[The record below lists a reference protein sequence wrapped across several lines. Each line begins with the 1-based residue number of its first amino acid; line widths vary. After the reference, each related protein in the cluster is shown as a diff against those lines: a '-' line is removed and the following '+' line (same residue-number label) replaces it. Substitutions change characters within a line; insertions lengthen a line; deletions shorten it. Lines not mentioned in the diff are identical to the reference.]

1 MIFEQ
6 INGLIMAAMKSGR
19 DENKVDVYRLIKNE
33 FIKFKTQPG
42 TPKLTDA
49 EEIRILQKMVKQ
61 REDSIKCYTD
71 AGRFDL
77 ADEEKQEMAI
87 IKTLLPK
94 TPSEEDVKAYI
105 SYWYP
110 DGIEKKEMG
119 TVIKTAKNELIGVDG
134 KILADVV
141 KSFIKP

>member
-1 MIFEQ
+1 
-6 INGLIMAAMKSGR
+6 
-19 DENKVDVYRLIKNE
+19 
-33 FIKFKTQPG
+33 
-42 TPKLTDA
+42 
-49 EEIRILQKMVKQ
+49 MVKQ

-77 ADEEKQEMAI
+77 VDEEKQEMDI

-110 DGIEKKEMG
+110 DGIDKKEMG

-134 KILADVV
+134 KLLADIV

>member
-42 TPKLTDA
+42 TPELTDA

-77 ADEEKQEMAI
+77 ADEEKQEIDI

-94 TPSEEDVKAYI
+94 NTIRRRCQSLYF
-105 SYWYP
+105 
-110 DGIEKKEMG
+110 
-119 TVIKTAKNELIGVDG
+119 
-134 KILADVV
+134 ILV
-141 KSFIKP
+141 S